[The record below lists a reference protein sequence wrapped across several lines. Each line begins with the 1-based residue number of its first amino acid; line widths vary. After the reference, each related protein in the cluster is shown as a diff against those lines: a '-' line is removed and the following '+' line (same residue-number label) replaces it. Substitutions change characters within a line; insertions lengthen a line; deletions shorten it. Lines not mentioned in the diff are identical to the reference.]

1 MLDNSQHLS
10 DVKHALIGNGTDAGV
25 LSQVKN
31 MVMKSGLQT
40 EDIKNL
46 TMSALLMKLRENV
59 SAKDDKDSVTKLLQ
73 SVSDLGI
80 GKQLAEVLL

>member
-1 MLDNSQHLS
+1 
-10 DVKHALIGNGTDAGV
+10 
-25 LSQVKN
+25 
-31 MVMKSGLQT
+31 VMKSGLQT

-59 SAKDDKDSVTKLLQ
+59 SAKDDKDSVTKLLK

>member
-1 MLDNSQHLS
+1 
-10 DVKHALIGNGTDAGV
+10 
-25 LSQVKN
+25 

-59 SAKDDKDSVTKLLQ
+59 SAKDDKDSVTKLLK